1 MAHPKKK
8 RTRRQRGHGRAHL
21 ALKSKQTQACA
32 KCGQQVLPHTTCLVC
47 GTYKGR
53 QVLEL

>member
-32 KCGQQVLPHTTCLVC
+32 KCGQQVLPHTTCSVC